1 MELSVD
7 EIDSKAQREY
17 EHKLEEAL
25 ADFRLQHESEMRRYR
40 EELEIMYESKV
51 RYYSSA
57 WI

>member
-51 RYYSSA
+51 R
-57 WI
+57 

>member
-1 MELSVD
+1 MD

-51 RYYSSA
+51 R
-57 WI
+57 